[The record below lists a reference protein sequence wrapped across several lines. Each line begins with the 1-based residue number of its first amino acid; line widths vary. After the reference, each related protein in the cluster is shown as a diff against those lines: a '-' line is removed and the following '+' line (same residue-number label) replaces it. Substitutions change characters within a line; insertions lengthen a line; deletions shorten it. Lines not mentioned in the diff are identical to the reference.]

1 MRVRHPLDQTRETKV
16 LQLFKT
22 SNGIL
27 MGVVM
32 NGDNYGILSRVKQ
45 VINHNGDA
53 TVVLEKP
60 YSFVKNGDMV
70 SFDPDVF
77 VAEEV
82 VDAIA
87 SM

>member
-1 MRVRHPLDQTRETKV
+1 MN
-16 LQLFKT
+16 LFKT

-32 NGDNYGILSRVKQ
+32 HGNDYGIVSRVHQ
-45 VINHNGDA
+45 VSNHNGDT
-53 TVVLEKP
+53 TVVLDKP
-60 YSFVKNGDMV
+60 YPFLKNGNMV

-77 VAEEV
+77 VSEEV

>member
-1 MRVRHPLDQTRETKV
+1 MNLN
-16 LQLFKT
+16 LFQT

-32 NGDNYGILSRVKQ
+32 HGNNYGIVSRVHQ
-45 VINHNGDA
+45 IRNPNRDT
-53 TVVLEKP
+53 TVVLDKP
-60 YSFVKNGDMV
+60 YPFLKNGDMV